1 MQNKDISLELFCE
14 TLYSAILNTEIV
26 AELLQR
32 RYSSLSQSEAY
43 EIANMF
49 RMSHEMEHTDS
60 AELVITAPRSFS
72 MKIKATK
79 DVVESLLRNAE
90 KKILLTGYSISSYFD
105 EMINVLVDKS
115 QSGVF
120 VKIFLNQAETKDRN
134 SVSKL
139 MENRSAF
146 LKVYE
151 YVQKEDDQMSALH
164 AKVIVTDDIQS
175 LITSANLSY
184 HGQKGNIE
192 IGALISSSKTAKE
205 IDEVFTYLIFK
216 KIFQECN

>member
-14 TLYSAILNTEIV
+14 TLYSAIMNTEAA

-32 RYSSLSQSEAY
+32 RYSSLSRSEAY
-43 EIANMF
+43 ELADMF
-49 RMSHEMEHTDS
+49 RMSYEMEHIDS

-105 EMINVLVDKS
+105 EMIDVLVEKS
-115 QSGVF
+115 RSGVF
-120 VKIFLNQAETKDRN
+120 VKIFLNQAETKN
-134 SVSKL
+134 HTSVSKL
-139 MENRSAF
+139 MENRSVF

-164 AKVIVTDDIQS
+164 AKVIVTDDVQS
-175 LITSANLSY
+175 FITSANLSY

-192 IGALISSSKTAKE
+192 IGALISSSKTARE

>member
-14 TLYSAILNTEIV
+14 TFYSAIKNTD
-26 AELLQR
+26 ATADLLHR
-32 RYSSLSQSEAY
+32 RYRSLSQSEAY
-43 EIANMF
+43 ELADMF
-49 RMSHEMEHTDS
+49 RMSYEMECTDS
-60 AELVITAPRSFS
+60 AELVITAPRSFAI
-72 MKIKATK
+72 KTKATK
-79 DVVESLLRNAE
+79 DVVESLLRNAK

-105 EMINVLVDKS
+105 EMINVLVEKS
-115 QSGVF
+115 RSGVF
-120 VKIFLNQAETKDRN
+120 VKIFLNQAETKDYN

-139 MENRSAF
+139 MENCSVF

-192 IGALISSSKTAKE
+192 IGTLISSSKIARE

-216 KIFQECN
+216 KIFHECN

>member
-14 TLYSAILNTEIV
+14 TLYSAIMNTEAA

-32 RYSSLSQSEAY
+32 RYSSLSRSEAY
-43 EIANMF
+43 ELADMF
-49 RMSHEMEHTDS
+49 RMSYEMEHIDS

-105 EMINVLVDKS
+105 EMIDVLVEKS
-115 QSGVF
+115 RSGIF
-120 VKIFLNQAETKDRN
+120 VKIFLNQAETKNHN

-139 MENRSAF
+139 MENRSIF

-164 AKVIVTDDIQS
+164 AKVIVTDDVQS
-175 LITSANLSY
+175 FITSANLSY

-192 IGALISSSKTAKE
+192 IGALISSSKTARE